1 MELTSEE
8 MAAIRAARYKD
19 EKEYWDAYQSGGR
32 RQPRRNDD
40 GDWVAYR
47 PSAPRPLSSAERAER
62 LVAEYRKYVEVAGDR
77 ATALILEAEE
87 AEAKAV
93 AANAAE
99 AESIA
104 DDAARRAAD
113 EARKNREGR
122 PWLTLAVFSDQEFDL
137 ASLSD
142 CPYQA
147 EDDRRAAAE
156 WRKVLFTDGSIR
168 WLRANGDRAE
178 RPPTTLVLYDLDV
191 AAWVLPWDPGADG
204 PRASAAAVDLVPSYP
219 ADPERVDYHDVRD
232 VLIYWMRRDGDMYP
246 WQREEHFGVPRWAG
260 TALEDRGA
268 KLVENAKRRG
278 FTERLAG
285 VPAHTEIDFSR
296 LVSEIFFPD
305 RVLEGDDAAE
315 NKTIGE
321 SVQRRLEEAV
331 RAHTKAAMQ
340 RIAEVRAAAE
350 TSRRRIET
358 ARLRVEKAA
367 EEIQAAQPKCLGC
380 GSRDPM
386 VHAPGCGLAGNFVS
400 AMSEAEE

>member
-8 MAAIRAARYKD
+8 MAEIRAARYED
-19 EKEYWDAYQSGGR
+19 EKEYWEAYWCGGR
-32 RQPRRNDD
+32 RQPRRNDG

-47 PSAPRPLSSAERAER
+47 PSAPRPLTSAERSER
-62 LVAEYRKYVEVAGDR
+62 VFTEYRRYVEVAGDR
-77 ATALILEAEE
+77 AAALILEAEE

-93 AANAAE
+93 AAHAAE

-104 DDAARRAAD
+104 EDAAQRAAD
-113 EARKNREGR
+113 EARKSREGR

-137 ASLSD
+137 AEPPA

-156 WRKVLFTDGSIR
+156 WRKVLFTDGSVR
-168 WLRANGDRAE
+168 WLRANGDKAE
-178 RPPTTLVLYDLDV
+178 SPPTTLVLSDLDW
-191 AAWVLPWDPGADG
+191 AAWVLPWDPGSDG
-204 PRASAAAVDLVPSYP
+204 PRAEAAAVDLVPSYP
-219 ADPERVDYHDVRD
+219 APPERVDYHDVRD
-232 VLIYWMRRDGDMYP
+232 VLLYWLRRDGDMYP
-246 WQREEHFGVPRWAG
+246 WQREEHFGVPPWARG
-260 TALEDRGA
+260 EDRGA
-268 KLVENAKRRG
+268 ELVEEAKRRG

-296 LVSEIFFPD
+296 LVSDIFFPD
-305 RVLEGDDAAE
+305 RILEGDDTAE

-331 RAHTKAAMQ
+331 REHTKAAMQ
-340 RIAEVRAAAE
+340 RIEEVKKTAE
-350 TSRRRIET
+350 TLRRRIAT
-358 ARLRVEKAA
+358 ARRRVESAA
-367 EEIQAAQPKCLGC
+367 DEIQASRPKCLGC

-386 VHAPGCGLAGNFVS
+386 VHTPGCGLAGNFAS